1 MKKDQYALY
10 PDDIGVVDHTASE
23 LIENFDRVF
32 EQTQMDGLKM
42 SIEKC
47 PIGKHSIDFL
57 GNTIFTAGVPPI
69 AERLRKSLKNLKLP
83 SSVKTLQ
90 RSIKNV
96 NCYKQYIP
104 RLARKMVQLHLLL
117 RKDVP
122 FKLSQQHKDALF
134 EANECLLQ
142 TKSQSCH

>member
-1 MKKDQYALY
+1 MKKDQCVLY
-10 PDDIGVVDHTASE
+10 PDDIVVVDHTASE

-32 EQTQMDGLKM
+32 EQTQMDALKM
-42 SIEKC
+42 SFEKC
-47 PIGKHSIDFL
+47 QIGKHSIDFL
-57 GNTIFTAGVPPI
+57 GNTIFTAEIPAI

-90 RSIKNV
+90 RYIKNV
-96 NCYKQYIP
+96 TFYKQCIP

-122 FKLSQQHKDALF
+122 FKLSQKQKDALF

-142 TKSQSCH
+142 AKSQSCH